1 MIRRKRRQ
9 PEADPRSRNGL
20 TILEVL
26 LALGIFLASA
36 TIITDLLGTGTR
48 ASVEGRLRSQM
59 ALLAESQMAEA
70 GAGVL
75 DLNSVSSQSFETDI
89 EVEESLTWSMEV
101 EEGEGDLLT
110 VTVTVEH
117 TNDQDEVDQSF
128 SLTRLMRDPQIWI
141 DAAEDQEE

>member
-1 MIRRKRRQ
+1 MIRHQRQ
-9 PEADPRSRNGL
+9 QPKTHACARNGL

-36 TIITDLLGTGTR
+36 TIVTDLLGTGTR

-70 GAGVL
+70 GAGIL
-75 DLNSVSSQSFETDI
+75 ELNSVSSQSFETDV
-89 EVEESLTWSMEV
+89 EVDESLTWSMDV
-101 EEGEGDLLT
+101 EDGDGDLLT

-117 TNDQDEVDQSF
+117 TNDQDDVDQSF
-128 SLTRLMRDPQIWI
+128 SLTRLMRDPQIWL
-141 DAAEDQEE
+141 DAAEDEEE